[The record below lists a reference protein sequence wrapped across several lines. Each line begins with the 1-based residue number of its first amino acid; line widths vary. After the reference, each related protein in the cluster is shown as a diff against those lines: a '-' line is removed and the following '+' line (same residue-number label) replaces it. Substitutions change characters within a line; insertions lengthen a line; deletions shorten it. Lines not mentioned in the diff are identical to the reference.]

1 MDINRPPSVH
11 ELRKDLFMF
20 KGLIEVYQQ
29 WQDQE
34 AAQPLI
40 QAYEQRIAEI
50 RTQALLLNL
59 QL

>member
-20 KGLIEVYQQ
+20 KQLIEVCSQ

-40 QAYEQRIAEI
+40 QAYVQRITEI
-50 RTQALLLNL
+50 RVQALLLGL
-59 QL
+59 HL